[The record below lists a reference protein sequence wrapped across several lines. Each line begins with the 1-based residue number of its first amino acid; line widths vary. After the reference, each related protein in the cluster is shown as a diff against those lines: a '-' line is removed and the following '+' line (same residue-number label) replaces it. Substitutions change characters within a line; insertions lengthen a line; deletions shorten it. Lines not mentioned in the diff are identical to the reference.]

1 MRIAF
6 FLMIAGH
13 YPPVVIG
20 ILSKTVEL
28 IGKYDIINKHQ
39 YTIDSNGQ
47 RLNNVTEVNRR

>member
-6 FLMIAGH
+6 FLMIADH
-13 YPPVVIG
+13 YSSVVIG
-20 ILSKTVEL
+20 ILTKTVDL
-28 IGKYDIINKHQ
+28 IGKYGIINKHQ